1 MYCQSCGTEATEGIR
16 YCKRCGTSLNSTDE
30 RIAVPMQPPKLLL
43 IVFILALLTFGCM
56 AVLLAFAGA
65 EAHELTERALTFI
78 VIFGLATIFGVDAL
92 LIRFLTTMFGL
103 PTTSLHLDR
112 GRKEFQVSRAVPPSR
127 VPELEPGHPTMP
139 SVTEHTT
146 RSFDRPGSKSTY

>member
-1 MYCQSCGTEATEGIR
+1 MYCQACGTESTEGIR

-30 RIAVPMQPPKLLL
+30 RIAVPVRPPRLLP

-56 AVLLAFAGA
+56 AILLAFAGA
-65 EAHELTERALTFI
+65 EAHELTERAMSFI

-92 LIRFLTTMFGL
+92 IIRFLTTMFGL
-103 PTTSLHLDR
+103 PPTRLYVEGD
-112 GRKEFQVSRAVPPSR
+112 RKEVQVSRAVSPAR
-127 VPELEPGHPTMP
+127 VPELEPGHPMP